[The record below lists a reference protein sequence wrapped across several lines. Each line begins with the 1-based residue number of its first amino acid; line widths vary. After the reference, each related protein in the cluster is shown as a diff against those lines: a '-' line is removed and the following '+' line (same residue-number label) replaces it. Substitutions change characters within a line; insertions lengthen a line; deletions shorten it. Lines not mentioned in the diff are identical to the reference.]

1 MKRPHSGYLLV
12 KMWQGLGPS
21 SYMPAKIYGISR

>member
-12 KMWQGLGPS
+12 KMWQGWGPS
-21 SYMPAKIYGISR
+21 SYMPAKIYGISK